1 MPEQV
6 DKILSKITGTDNVTS
21 TEMSSNP
28 MGSGSVFYCDA
39 RNQMQLND
47 FIDDQRP
54 KLVALV
60 GFAGYGKSTFIGSL
74 YHVLTQRLSYNGF
87 SFVDSE
93 TYVGFERRVFL
104 RRVNKDNSSDTKRTI
119 LGENDILDMKLRT
132 EKGISYRILIS
143 DKAGETYQ
151 TYLSK
156 DKSIEG
162 DVVIENSDLLLFFVD
177 ADFDSRSLAKH
188 NLVMDNYRS
197 LLTRLKEKGKIGA
210 STAYALVYTKSDLVA
225 TEDRKIKLE
234 SRKTEIK
241 ALFEGIIGVTCE
253 QEFEVNSK
261 APDNEPLND
270 AFVMLIRPLP
280 PKESVVSLNW
290 VKDEIETEQ

>member
-1 MPEQV
+1 M
-6 DKILSKITGTDNVTS
+6 
-21 TEMSSNP
+21 
-28 MGSGSVFYCDA
+28 
-39 RNQMQLND
+39 
-47 FIDDQRP
+47 
-54 KLVALV
+54 
-60 GFAGYGKSTFIGSL
+60 
-74 YHVLTQRLSYNGF
+74 
-87 SFVDSE
+87 
-93 TYVGFERRVFL
+93 
-104 RRVNKDNSSDTKRTI
+104 
-119 LGENDILDMKLRT
+119 
-132 EKGISYRILIS
+132 
-143 DKAGETYQ
+143 
-151 TYLSK
+151 
-156 DKSIEG
+156 
-162 DVVIENSDLLLFFVD
+162 VIENSDLLLFFVD